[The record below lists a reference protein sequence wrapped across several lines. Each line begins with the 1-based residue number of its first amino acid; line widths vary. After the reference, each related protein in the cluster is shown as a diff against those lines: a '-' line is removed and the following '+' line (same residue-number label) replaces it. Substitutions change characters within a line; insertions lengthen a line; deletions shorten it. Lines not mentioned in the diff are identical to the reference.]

1 MDALGGKVA
10 THGWEEIT
18 KIDAHVLASKA
29 AKLGVVA
36 IIFTDIAS
44 DGMMQGLN
52 LQATRDL
59 AEKVSVPI
67 IASGG
72 VRDLSDIEALGMI
85 NQNLDSAL
93 GGVILGR
100 SLYEKTLTVSEAI
113 KKSTEL
119 SKIL

>member
-1 MDALGGKVA
+1 
-10 THGWEEIT
+10 
-18 KIDAHVLASKA
+18 
-29 AKLGVVA
+29 
-36 IIFTDIAS
+36 
-44 DGMMQGLN
+44 MMQGLN

>member
-1 MDALGGKVA
+1 
-10 THGWEEIT
+10 
-18 KIDAHVLASKA
+18 
-29 AKLGVVA
+29 
-36 IIFTDIAS
+36 
-44 DGMMQGLN
+44 
-52 LQATRDL
+52 
-59 AEKVSVPI
+59 
-67 IASGG
+67 